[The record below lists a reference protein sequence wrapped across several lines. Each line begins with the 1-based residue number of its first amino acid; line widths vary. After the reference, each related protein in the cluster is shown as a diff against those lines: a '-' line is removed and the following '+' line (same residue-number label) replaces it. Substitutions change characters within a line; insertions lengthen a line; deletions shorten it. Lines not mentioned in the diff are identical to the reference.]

1 MSHEQDSN
9 ETKQKESETQRLQLL
24 VAEPQHDILQE
35 GNFQQKYNDFF
46 VIPAHVRAAEV
57 ARTREW
63 GSLKSLNLDEKFKP

>member
-24 VAEPQHDILQE
+24 VAEPQHDILRE
-35 GNFQQKYNDFF
+35 EKFQQKKFSM
-46 VIPAHVRAAEV
+46 IPAHVRAAEV

-63 GSLKSLNLDEKFKP
+63 GSPKSLNLSKSFKL

>member
-46 VIPAHVRAAEV
+46 YNSSACQGGRSCAN
-57 ARTREW
+57 ARMGFT
-63 GSLKSLNLDEKFKP
+63 EKFEPGRKV